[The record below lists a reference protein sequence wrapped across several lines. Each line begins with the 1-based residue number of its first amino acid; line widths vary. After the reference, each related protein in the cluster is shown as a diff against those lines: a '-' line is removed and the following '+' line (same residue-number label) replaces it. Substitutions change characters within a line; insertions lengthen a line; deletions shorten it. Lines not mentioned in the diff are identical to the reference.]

1 MNLRFYQKIGTH
13 NVYVATTITVT
24 RRVASQFL
32 LVSPR
37 DHFVCPV
44 PSFTENERNCM
55 KKSARVSEKLVS
67 PGLPGLQAAMRL
79 VAVFILSPWTPN
91 IKSQPL

>member
-13 NVYVATTITVT
+13 NVYVATTVTVT

-44 PSFTENERNCM
+44 PSFTEM
-55 KKSARVSEKLVS
+55 KEIA
-67 PGLPGLQAAMRL
+67 
-79 VAVFILSPWTPN
+79 
-91 IKSQPL
+91 

>member
-1 MNLRFYQKIGTH
+1 MK
-13 NVYVATTITVT
+13 YVLLDTDTEG
-24 RRVASQFL
+24 RRVASQFF

-44 PSFTENERNCM
+44 PSFSEMKKNWM

-67 PGLPGLQAAMRL
+67 LGLPGLQVATRL
-79 VAVFILSPWTPN
+79 KGNNCF
-91 IKSQPL
+91 K